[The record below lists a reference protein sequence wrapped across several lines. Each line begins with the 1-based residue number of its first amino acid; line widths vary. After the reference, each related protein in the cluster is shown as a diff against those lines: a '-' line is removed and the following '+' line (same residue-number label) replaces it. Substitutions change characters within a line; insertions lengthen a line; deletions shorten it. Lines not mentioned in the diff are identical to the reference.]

1 MNLLYI
7 WVKDFHCF
15 NNAEMNFTGL
25 KQFHFDFSTFQL
37 MQKNKSSSSLY
48 AMKEESCIDNVSIIV
63 GSNGSGKTSILDLL
77 YYSCFCLGDTSDYII
92 IYENNTKLYCYSN
105 ILDKIITEIV
115 FEDNRYSDLFNIIY
129 YSPLYI
135 KDYKLETYAGGID
148 VLFKSMSTSS
158 LIEEDITNYQNP
170 RLDIDYSKTYKLDKI
185 TAHEILDNERLISF
199 LSRLNDIDQSQFQ
212 IGITLPEKI
221 ICSPD
226 YNQYLKFKAECKN
239 EQLITVLDGI
249 KSKIC
254 KTIDKETFIVNFLF
268 LMLCNFTTTHLLS
281 ERVGIEQDI
290 IEELLLNV
298 ETGYS
303 KESVTVYDSLY
314 NIFTELA
321 FPSKKTGKLEW
332 TIDNSKARMRLKL
345 ISFLQ
350 ALDDHYFSSQFLVFD
365 LKKDYENIQVFY
377 DLYKRIEGT
386 TGFCSFDKYPHIS
399 AGEESVLLL
408 YARIMD
414 GIKQFKEDS
423 INKSVLLFLDE
434 TEITLHPKLQQH
446 LIKNLIYFLNFFYK
460 EHGYRFHIIFAT
472 HSPIILSDVPNDNVV
487 FLKKIEGSRYSEVI
501 ENHKQTFASNIYQ
514 LFNDSFFLETMP
526 IGDYARELINSA
538 INDINECY
546 DDPNKEVSE
555 QTELIVNMIGD
566 SVFKNILK
574 ERMQK

>member
-1 MNLLYI
+1 MTLLYI
-7 WVKDFHCF
+7 WVSDFRCLK
-15 NNAEMNFTGL
+15 NAEMNFTGI
-25 KQFHFDFSTFQL
+25 KQFHYD
-37 MQKNKSSSSLY
+37 NKSFHLTIENTSSFSIY
-48 AMKEESCIDNVSIIV
+48 KTNDNFCVDNVSVIV
-63 GSNGSGKTSILDLL
+63 GSNGSGKTSILDFL
-77 YYSCFCLGDTSDYII
+77 YQSYFCYGDTSDYII
-92 IYENNTKLYCYSN
+92 IYEKDEKLYCYSN
-105 ILDKIITEIV
+105 IANKIKTEIK
-115 FEDNRYSDLFNIIY
+115 FEDNRYTDLFNIIY
-129 YSPLYI
+129 YSPFYM
-135 KDYKLETYAGGID
+135 KDHKLETFAGGID

-199 LSRLNDIDQSQFQ
+199 LSKLNDIDQNQFQ

-221 ICSPD
+221 LCSPD
-226 YNQYLKFKAECKN
+226 YNQYFKFKAECKN
-239 EQLITVLDGI
+239 EQLIKVLDDI

-254 KTIDKETFIVNFLF
+254 KTTDKEIFIVNFLF
-268 LMLCNFTTTHLLS
+268 LMLCNFATTHLLS

-290 IEELLLNV
+290 IEELLLNIN
-298 ETGYS
+298 TGYS
-303 KESVTVYDSLY
+303 KESVTVYDTLY
-314 NIFTELA
+314 NIFKELA
-321 FPSKKTGKLEW
+321 FPSKTTGKLEG
-332 TIDNSKARMRLKL
+332 TIDNSKARIRLQL

-350 ALDDHYFSSQFLVFD
+350 ALDNHFFSSQYLVFD

-399 AGEESVLLL
+399 AGEESELLL

-423 INKSVLLFLDE
+423 INKNVLLFLDE

-460 EHGYRFHIIFAT
+460 EKGYKFHIIFAT
-472 HSPIILSDVPNDNVV
+472 HSPIILSDVPVDNVV
-487 FLKKIEGSRYSEVI
+487 FLKKTEDTKYSEVI

-546 DDPNKEVSE
+546 DDPSKEVSE